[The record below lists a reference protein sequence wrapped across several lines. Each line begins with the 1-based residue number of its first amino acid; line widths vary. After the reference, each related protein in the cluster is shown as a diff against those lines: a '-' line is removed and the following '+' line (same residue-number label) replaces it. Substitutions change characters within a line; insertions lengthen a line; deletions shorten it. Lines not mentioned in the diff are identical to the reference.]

1 MSVERGTE
9 ANELNMTYTTRGKQ
23 RDCLSCNQGGC
34 LYLYILNLYHHTS
47 YTVYYTPDFTYCT
60 RVGRSKNHTNRISWR
75 NCIKGQRMIDIHTAL
90 ASNDMNAAVQ
100 GQIHRDASPARM
112 DQDKRKRKIGVSQL
126 NECNV

>member
-1 MSVERGTE
+1 MSLEEGTG
-9 ANELNMTYTTRGKQ
+9 ANELNVTYTTRGKQ

-47 YTVYYTPDFTYCT
+47 YTVYYTPDITYTT
-60 RVGRSKNHTNRISWR
+60 RVGRITDHTNPTSWR
-75 NCIKGQRMIDIHTAL
+75 NCIKGQRMTDIHTAL